1 MYILDIFKK
10 LFFLCIYMNLYI
22 LAMCLYDVLLYD
34 KFDYVYGQKQVCKF
48 IGTSTKMYYISC
60 QMRKWF

>member
-1 MYILDIFKK
+1 
-10 LFFLCIYMNLYI
+10 MNLYI

-60 QMRKWF
+60 QMRK